1 MLLSNPSMQAL
12 TGLQMD
18 RLKPNPIVKDDANE

>member
-1 MLLSNPSMQAL
+1 MLFSNPSAQTL
-12 TGLQMD
+12 TGLQID